1 METNSLPIG
10 VFDSGVGG
18 LTVAREILLNLPE
31 EKIIYFGDTARVPYG
46 NKSKE
51 TIIRYSRQIV
61 RFLMSQGVKAIT
73 VACNTASALALETIQ
88 GEFDIPII
96 GVVEPGAVAAVKA
109 TLNHKIG
116 VIGTSGTV
124 SSGLY
129 ERYIHQIDPKAQVYS
144 KACPLFVHL
153 VEEGMIDDPVTL
165 IMIHRYL
172 DELVHTHDIDS
183 LILGCTHYPLLRDV
197 IDNEINQSCRQDREF
212 NQFISMKM
220 AEYEA
225 PDTNDGH
232 YFIPSAVKLVNPAYE
247 TAMALKALLEEK
259 GLAAPKGTQV
269 SSHDHQ
275 YFVSDTPDSFRHFAE
290 NVLDIKV
297 DNVQTKVLE

>member
-1 METNSLPIG
+1 MSNSQPIG

-18 LTVAREILLNLPE
+18 LTVAKEILSNLPE

-61 RFLMSQGVKAIT
+61 KFLISQGVKAIT
-73 VACNTASALALETIQ
+73 IACNTASALALETIQ
-88 GEFDIPII
+88 QEFDIPII
-96 GVVEPGAVAAVKA
+96 GVVEPGALAAVKA
-109 TLNHKIG
+109 TRNHKIG

-129 ERYIHQIDPKAQVYS
+129 EKLIQQIDPKAKVYS
-144 KACPLFVHL
+144 RACPLFVHL
-153 VEEGMIDDPVTL
+153 VEEGMINDPVTI

-172 DELVHTHDIDS
+172 DDLVQHHDIDS

-197 IDNEINQSCRQDREF
+197 IDNEVNAACRADKEF
-212 NQFISMKM
+212 NQFISMKLR
-220 AEYEA
+220 EYEE
-225 PDTNDGH
+225 PPVNGEG
-232 YFIPSAVKLVNPAYE
+232 YFIPTAVKLVNPAYE
-247 TAMALKALLEEK
+247 TAMALKVLLEEK
-259 GLAAPKGTQV
+259 GLSAPEGTKV
-269 SSHDHQ
+269 TSHDHH
-275 YFVSDTPDSFRHFAE
+275 YFVSDTPDSFMHFAE
-290 NVLDIKV
+290 NVLNIQV